1 MNANERYEARLGL
14 CRKLRDLENN
24 IEEVKSIREEYK
36 QSKGDSGKFTIS
48 VYVSGK
54 SLKYELDK
62 RMANCCFDS
71 IVESLRMQREE
82 AILSLKQTMK

>member
-1 MNANERYEARLGL
+1 MNANESYEARLGL

-36 QSKGDSGKFTIS
+36 QSKGDSRKFTIS

-54 SLKYELDK
+54 SSKYELDK
-62 RMANCCFDS
+62 RTANRCFDF
-71 IVESLRMQREE
+71 IVESLMMQREE
-82 AILSLKQTMK
+82 VIHSLEQTMK

>member
-1 MNANERYEARLGL
+1 MNADEIYDARVRL
-14 CRKLRDLENN
+14 CRELRELENN

-36 QSKGDSGKFTIS
+36 QSKGDSRKFTIS

-54 SLKYELDK
+54 SSKYELDSGT
-62 RMANCCFDS
+62 AYHCLGS
-71 IVESLRMQREE
+71 IVESLMMQREE

>member
-1 MNANERYEARLGL
+1 MNANESYEARLGL

-24 IEEVKSIREEYK
+24 IEEVKGIREEYK
-36 QSKGDSGKFTIS
+36 QSKGDSRKFTIS

-54 SLKYELDK
+54 SSKYELDK
-62 RMANCCFDS
+62 RTANRCFDS
-71 IVESLRMQREE
+71 IVESLMMQREE